1 MGLLFGKKRGTDVE
15 VKRNEAGNMNREEKD
30 YMNCKENRSMNHS
43 MNCKENRSMNPGM
56 MQERSENTEHMV
68 PVDVAEQTMAGS
80 ETGKVKT
87 EPYDRTRM
95 TDVFENYNE
104 VRQGLT
110 RVPVHFVETRKY
122 LQQVR
127 DQKHSIQLLENR
139 IKYRKDAG
147 LDTSWHEEELEG
159 ARKEL
164 KLIIAEVAEE
174 ISKLENINQK
184 VVMTKRYI
192 EGMTWDEVAES
203 ADFSMHTVQK
213 SHGNALP
220 RMEQILLDDGPI
232 EPVEAYDPE
241 D

>member
-1 MGLLFGKKRGTDVE
+1 MGLLFGKERGTDVE
-15 VKRNEAGNMNREEKD
+15 VKRNEAGNMNREERD
-30 YMNCKENRSMNHS
+30 YMNCKERDYM
-43 MNCKENRSMNPGM
+43 NRSMNPGM
-56 MQERSENTEHMV
+56 IQERSENTEHMV

-159 ARKEL
+159 TRKEL

-174 ISKLENINQK
+174 ISKLENINQE

-220 RMEQILLDDGPI
+220 RMEQILLDDGLI